1 MGRKSIEERIKE
13 AEEKLASEKE
23 RLSKLRAQKKQEER
37 KKDTRRKVLLGAMLM
52 EWMENEKTREAVK
65 NKMEEF
71 LKREKDKELF
81 DEKWFQNK
89 YGP

>member
-13 AEEKLASEKE
+13 AEKKLASEKE
-23 RLSKLRAQKKQEER
+23 NLSKLRAQKKQEER

-81 DEKWFQNK
+81 DEKWFQDK